1 METILDGG
9 GELEREMRPDRRG
22 VSATGSILLHALLF
36 GGIVFYAF
44 FNGFEHHNWGNP
56 GPGSAMQVKLDSAV
70 LPLPSDQPKND
81 NVLPTEKPSPAPAPP
96 APKAKPI
103 EDEKAIPIADKMK
116 KVDKPEK
123 KKQVEAPPVK
133 QAEVKPAPPQK
144 APAKQ
149 PPPKPENKI
158 QYGEKAG
165 SKLSRSTYAQTTAS
179 DDPVS
184 VSNGDFGNRFPWYVE
199 GIKRKVSQD
208 WNRYEADPRTPKGAT
223 AQIYFKV
230 NRQGVPSNFHI
241 NTASGSP
248 TLDQSCLRATQ
259 RVDTF
264 GDLPRESNDQWLD
277 VTYDCTY

>member
-9 GELEREMRPDRRG
+9 GELEREMRPDPLG
-22 VSATGSILLHALLF
+22 ASATGSILLHALLF
-36 GGIVFYAF
+36 GGIAFYAF
-44 FNGFEHHNWGNP
+44 FNGFAHHNWGNP

-81 NVLPTEKPSPAPAPP
+81 NVLPTDKPSPAPAPP
-96 APKAKPI
+96 APKAKEI
-103 EDEKAIPIADKMK
+103 VDESAIAIPDKAK
-116 KVDKPEK
+116 KDDKLDK
-123 KKQVEAPPVK
+123 KKPVEAAK
-133 QAEVKPAPPQK
+133 QAEGKQAPPLKSQ
-144 APAKQ
+144 AKQ
-149 PPPKPENKI
+149 LPPKPDDKI

-165 SKLSRSTYAQTTAS
+165 SKLSRSTYALTAAS
-179 DDPVS
+179 DEPVS
-184 VSNGDFGNRFPWYVE
+184 VSNGDFGTRFPWYVE

-208 WNRYEADPRTPKGAT
+208 WNRFEADPRTPKGAT

>member
-9 GELEREMRPDRRG
+9 GELEREMRPDPLAA
-22 VSATGSILLHALLF
+22 SATGSILLHALLF
-36 GGIVFYAF
+36 GGIVAYAL
-44 FNGFEHHNWGNP
+44 FNGFTHHNWGNP

-81 NVLPTEKPSPAPAPP
+81 NVLPTDKPSPAPAPP
-96 APKAKPI
+96 APKAK
-103 EDEKAIPIADKMK
+103 EVVDESAIPISSKEK
-116 KVDKPEK
+116 TLEKPEK
-123 KKQVEAPPVK
+123 KKPVE
-133 QAEVKPAPPQK
+133 

-149 PPPKPENKI
+149 PESKAPPQKSQAKQQPKPDDRI

-179 DDPVS
+179 DEPVS

-199 GIKRKVSQD
+199 GIKRKVSQA
-208 WNRYEADPRTPKGAT
+208 WNRYEADARTPKGAT
-223 AQIYFKV
+223 TQVYFKV
-230 NRQGVPSNFHI
+230 NRQGVPSNFRI